1 MTYVYEIDMELKK
14 NMDWNILQILNLLS
28 LIELS
33 YLNRMNHGFG

>member
-33 YLNRMNHGFG
+33 YLN